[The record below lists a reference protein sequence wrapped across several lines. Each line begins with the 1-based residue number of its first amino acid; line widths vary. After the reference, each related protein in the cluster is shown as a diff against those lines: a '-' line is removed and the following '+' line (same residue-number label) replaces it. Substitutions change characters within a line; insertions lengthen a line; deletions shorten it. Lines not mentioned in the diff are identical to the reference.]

1 MLANSIPERESLTVE
16 FKSDVKRLPDRDLIM
31 AVACLANTDGGKIY
45 LGVEDD
51 GTVTGLHPEHQSLTG
66 LAVLIANRTVPS
78 LTVRVTALRVQDRSI
93 AIIEVPRSNRPVATS
108 EGLLQRRRLLA
119 DGSPE
124 CVPFF
129 PHEWDRRA
137 SDFGQLDISALPVQ
151 DATLADFNPLERERL
166 RQMIERLGGDQSLL
180 RLSDDELDGALGL
193 IRRSEG
199 ATAPTVAGLLLLG
212 KENALREYLPT
223 HEVAFQVLNGTQ
235 VRVNDFYRM
244 PLLYTYERVMEQF
257 EARIEEDEILISGF
271 RVPIP
276 TYDRSAF
283 REALA
288 NALIHRDY
296 TRLGAV
302 HVRWQQDTIEISNPG
317 RFVEGVSLENLLVTE
332 PLPRNPVLADAFKR
346 IGLVERTGRGVDIIF
361 KGFLRYGRPL
371 PDYSR
376 SSTINVIVSLPAG
389 EADKQFLRLIIE
401 EEKRLGTPLSVET
414 LMALHALRDHRRIDA
429 VLLGTLIQK
438 GEAAAQQVLAQL
450 LAAGLV
456 EAHETHYTFSA
467 EAARRL
473 GYGAVK
479 TRKKS
484 SKPLPHEQEIV
495 KYLQAHGRITRREAI
510 ELCRIRPEKATWLL
524 GQLVKAGKLR
534 KMGSG
539 RNVFYVRGK
548 NLKRNVAL

>member
-1 MLANSIPERESLTVE
+1 MLANTIPERESLTIE
-16 FKSDVKRLPDRDLIM
+16 FKSDLKRLPDRDLIM

-78 LTVRVTALRVQDRSI
+78 LTVRVTALRVQDRSV
-93 AIIEVPRSNRPVATS
+93 AVIEVPRSNRPVATS

-124 CVPFF
+124 CIPFF

-137 SDFGQLDISALPVQ
+137 SDFGQLDISALPVHG
-151 DATLADFNPLERERL
+151 ATLTDLNPLERERL
-166 RQMIERLGGDQSLL
+166 RQMIKRLGGDQSLL

-193 IRRSEG
+193 VRNAEG
-199 ATAPTVAGLLLLG
+199 SNVPTVTGLLLLG
-212 KENALREYLPT
+212 QESALREHLPT

-235 VRVNDFYRM
+235 VRVNDFYRL
-244 PLLYTYERVMEQF
+244 PLLYTYERVVEQF
-257 EARIEEDEILISGF
+257 EARIEEDEILIGGF

-276 TYDRSAF
+276 TYNRSAF

-296 TRLGAV
+296 TRLAAV
-302 HVRWQQDTIEISNPG
+302 HVLWQREAIEISNPG
-317 RFVEGVSLENLLVTE
+317 GFVEGVSLDNLLVTK
-332 PLPRNPVLADAFKR
+332 PIPRNAALADAFKR

-361 KGFLRYGRPL
+361 EGFLRYGRPL

-376 SSTINVIVSLPAG
+376 SSAINVIVSLPAG

-401 EEKRLGTPLSVET
+401 EEKRLGTPMAVET

-429 VLLGTLIQK
+429 IQLGTLIQK
-438 GEAAAQQVLAQL
+438 GETAAHQVLEQL
-450 LAAGLV
+450 VAAGLV
-456 EAHETHYTFSA
+456 EAHETHYAFSA
-467 EAARRL
+467 EATRRL

-479 TRKKS
+479 TRKKDF
-484 SKPLPHEQEIV
+484 KPSPHEQEIL
-495 KYLQAHGRITRREAI
+495 KYLQAHGRITRREVI
-510 ELCRIRPEKATWLL
+510 DLCRIAPEKATWLL
-524 GQLVKAGKLR
+524 GQFVKIGKLR

-539 RNVFYVRGK
+539 RSVFYVRGK
-548 NLKRNVAL
+548 NVKRNMAL